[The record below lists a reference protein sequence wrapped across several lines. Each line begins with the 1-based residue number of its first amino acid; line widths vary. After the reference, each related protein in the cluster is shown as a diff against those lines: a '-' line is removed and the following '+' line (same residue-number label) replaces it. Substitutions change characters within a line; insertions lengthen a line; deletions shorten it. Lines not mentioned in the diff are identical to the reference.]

1 MRIFLALILLLTVE
15 DVSAQQPISH
25 ESMWLMKRVGA
36 PKISPDGKWII
47 YSVTEPS
54 YDEKEVINDIWIAA
68 TNGSTK
74 PRKLTSGKA
83 GENSY
88 TWSPDGNK
96 IAFTAKRDGEESTQ
110 VYLLDLKNG
119 GEAQRLTNTAFGAS
133 NPEFSPDG
141 KYIAFTA
148 RLFPGTFNDSTFN
161 KENEERKKLK
171 YKARVYTSFPIR
183 SWDQWV
189 DDKQTQLFIQHIDS
203 SKPVNLFEK
212 LAKIK
217 EPGTSY
223 GGEIAFTPDG
233 KSILIDLTENRQEA
247 AFASVITNIYS
258 ISLSDKTLKQ
268 ITNDKADFSS
278 IQFSRDGKYLFSIYT
293 STANY
298 KVYNQ
303 PRIIR
308 FDWPSMQNKFVVNTS
323 VDRPINS
330 YEVSENKILASVE
343 DQGFDRIYQF
353 SFDGKPGRLSTSTQG
368 SFNNVSLSDEGTI
381 TALYESSVQ
390 PAEVVKI
397 KSNGDHEF
405 VSHHNDEVVKKLDLN
420 SAESFWH
427 TSARGKKIHSFIVK
441 PAGFDPSK
449 KYPLFVLIHGGP
461 AASFKDN
468 FGYRWNPQLIAA
480 PGYVILM
487 TNYTGSP
494 GYGEKF
500 AQDIQY
506 DPFKGPAN
514 EINEAAAAA
523 IKQFSW
529 IDGSRQAA
537 GGASYGGHLSNWL
550 QGTTSHYKCLV
561 SHAGLVNSESQW
573 GTSDA
578 IYHREVMA
586 GGPPWMQTK
595 TWKDQNP
602 IRLAANF
609 KTPVLVTVGENDF
622 RVPLNNSLEYYSALQ
637 RMKVPSKLIVFPEE
651 NHWILKPENSRF
663 FYKEL
668 KDWLG
673 TYLK

>member
-1 MRIFLALILLLTVE
+1 MRILLTFIFVFT
-15 DVSAQQPISH
+15 AGFTLGQQTISH
-25 ESMWLMKRVGA
+25 ETMWLMKRVGA
-36 PKISPDGKWII
+36 PKISPDGKWVI
-47 YSVTEPS
+47 YSVTEPA
-54 YDEKEVINDIWIAA
+54 YDEKETIHDIWIVAA
-68 TNGSTK
+68 DGSSK

-88 TWSPDGNK
+88 TWSPDGNT
-96 IAFTAKRDGEESTQ
+96 IAFTAKRDGEETTQ

-119 GEAQRLTNTAFGAS
+119 GEAQRFTSTAFGAS

-141 KYIAFTA
+141 KHIAFTA
-148 RLFPGTFNDSTFN
+148 KLYPGTYNDSTYK
-161 KENEERKKLK
+161 KENDDRKKIK
-171 YKARVYTSFPIR
+171 YRARVYTSFPIR
-183 SWDQWV
+183 SWDQWL
-189 DDKQTQLFIQHIDS
+189 DEKQTQLFIQHIDS
-203 SKPVNLFEK
+203 SKPVNLFEGIE
-212 LAKIK
+212 KIRQ
-217 EPGTSY
+217 PGCSY
-223 GGEIAFTPDG
+223 GGEIAFSPDG
-233 KSILIDLTENRQEA
+233 RSILVDLTENRQEA
-247 AFASVITNIYS
+247 AFSSVITNIYS
-258 ISLSDKTLKQ
+258 IDLSEKTCKQ
-268 ITNDKADFSS
+268 LTNDKADFGSL
-278 IQFSRDGKYLFSIYT
+278 QFSRDGKYLFSIYT
-293 STANY
+293 PTANF

-303 PRIIR
+303 PVIVRY
-308 FDWPSMQNKFVVNTS
+308 DWPSMANKKIVTAA

-330 YEVSENKILASVE
+330 YELTENKVIASVE
-343 DQGFDRIYQF
+343 DQGFDRIFQF
-353 SFDGKPGRLSTSTQG
+353 GFDGKSSRLSVSAKG
-368 SFNNVSLSDEGTI
+368 SFNNISLSDNGII
-381 TALYESSVQ
+381 TALFESSIQ
-390 PAEVVKI
+390 PAEVVRI
-397 KSNGDHEF
+397 KSNGEHEF
-405 VSHHNDEVVKKLDLN
+405 ISHHNDEALKNLQLN
-420 SAESFWH
+420 SVESFWH
-427 TSARGKKIHSFIVK
+427 TSARGKKIHSFLVK

-506 DPFKGPAN
+506 DPFKGPAT
-514 EINEAAAAA
+514 EINEAAASA

-529 IDGSRQAA
+529 IDGNRQAA

-561 SHAGLVNSESQW
+561 SHAGLVNSEAQW

-602 IRLAANF
+602 IRLANNF